1 MKKVNKE
8 REGQNVQEV
17 ETAKGR
23 KRGKIEDGKE
33 SKPVSA
39 KKPKISHDAVATTKL
54 GSKKTVEPRV
64 NVTEPASKP
73 VVIPKPVTDPSR
85 HANTV
90 FLSNLAYET
99 SEEDVR
105 SMMSS
110 SGITDIRLVLD
121 YKQRCKGFCFVE
133 FSSQVNF
140 HKFATLRYVKLSFEM
155 IIGRSE
161 RSSEARP

>member
-8 REGQNVQEV
+8 REGQTVQEV

-23 KRGKIEDGKE
+23 KRGKIQDGKE
-33 SKPVSA
+33 SKPGPA
-39 KKPKISHDAVATTKL
+39 KKPKVSHDAAATSTKVVP
-54 GSKKTVEPRV
+54 KKKVEPKV
-64 NVTEPASKP
+64 NATEPASKL

-99 SEEDVR
+99 SEQDVR
-105 SMMSS
+105 NMMSS
-110 SGITDIRLVLD
+110 SGTITDIRLVLD

-140 HKFATLRYVKLSFEM
+140 HN
-155 IIGRSE
+155 
-161 RSSEARP
+161 